1 MMVLQ
6 DTLTSIETINKPDL
20 ENLQLERLQN
30 ILGYALKTKLYK
42 DKLALIGITKPQD
55 LTTLK
60 QLTKLPF
67 TYKNDLRDSYPF
79 GHLAV
84 PLAEVIRLHSSS
96 GTTGTPTVIY
106 YTRADLERW
115 TELIARSILM
125 TGGTQHDVFQ
135 NMMSYGL
142 FTGGLGLHYG
152 AENIG
157 MLVIPAASGNTER
170 QLKFMKDFGTTIVH
184 ATPSYLLQIHSKM
197 AELGYSLADLQLKK
211 AYCGAEPYSEE
222 TRRKLETLFNI
233 KIYNSY
239 GLSEMNGP
247 GLAFECTYRQ
257 DMHIWEDGFLVEIID
272 PITGEQVPD
281 GTEGEVVITNLIR
294 TAVPLMRYRTR
305 DLAYI
310 YKEPCKCGR
319 THRRLSRIKGRTDDM
334 LIINGVNVF
343 PSQIEEV
350 LMKLPEC
357 GTNYQI
363 QLIKEGAIDKLI
375 VKMEMSE
382 KLFRDDVNEY
392 PKLKE
397 RIKDAL
403 RASITIAPTIE
414 FHSPGSLPVFEGKA
428 QRVIDQRPKL

>member
-1 MMVLQ
+1 MPIVQALPK
-6 DTLTSIETINKPDL
+6 IETIEKDVL
-20 ENLQLERLQN
+20 QKLQLEHLQT
-30 ILGYALKTKLYK
+30 ILDYAMRTNLYK
-42 DKLALIGITKPQD
+42 NRLTLAGIQTPQD
-55 LTTLK
+55 FTSLK

-84 PLAEVIRLHSSS
+84 PLSQVVRLHSSS

-106 YTRADLERW
+106 YTQEDLDRW
-115 TELIARSILM
+115 TSLIARSIRM
-125 TGGTQHDVFQ
+125 TGGTEQDIFQ

-152 AENIG
+152 AEKVG
-157 MLVIPAASGNTER
+157 MLVIPASSGNTER

-184 ATPSYLLQIHSKM
+184 ATPSYLLQIHAKM
-197 AELGYSLADLQLKK
+197 AELGYSLADLKLKK
-211 AYCGAEPYSEE
+211 AYCGAEPYSAE
-222 TRRKLETLFNI
+222 TRRKIEKLFNI
-233 KIYNSY
+233 AVYNSY

-247 GLAFECTYRQ
+247 GIAFECEQRQ

-272 PITGEQVPD
+272 PVTEEPVPD
-281 GTEGEVVITNLIR
+281 GCTGEVVITNLIR

-310 YKEPCKCGR
+310 HKEPCACGR

-392 PKLKE
+392 PKIKE

-403 RASITIAPTIE
+403 RASITISPVIE
-414 FHSPGSLPVFEGKA
+414 FHSPGTLPVFEGKA
-428 QRVIDQRPKL
+428 KRVVDTRPKL